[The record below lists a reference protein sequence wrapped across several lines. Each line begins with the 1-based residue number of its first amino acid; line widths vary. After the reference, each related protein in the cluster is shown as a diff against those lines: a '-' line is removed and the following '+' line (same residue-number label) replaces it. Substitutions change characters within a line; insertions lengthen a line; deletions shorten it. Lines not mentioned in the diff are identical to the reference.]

1 MDNGNRAIRIKVHP
15 RRSVMVVAILG
26 ILAICVLLAVMMA
39 RLGPALELLGSAA
52 IAVWLVME
60 CVRLMTTTLT
70 VKVTKTDF
78 SIARGQKVIFEGQ
91 YFAAKRTMV
100 PFMGLAFAIEPI
112 GSTRAMAMNFS
123 NAFLINAKRDR
134 IALPGVFLRGLD
146 DVWDAIPR
154 DKQV

>member
-1 MDNGNRAIRIKVHP
+1 
-15 RRSVMVVAILG
+15 
-26 ILAICVLLAVMMA
+26 
-39 RLGPALELLGSAA
+39 
-52 IAVWLVME
+52 
-60 CVRLMTTTLT
+60 
-70 VKVTKTDF
+70 
-78 SIARGQKVIFEGQ
+78 
-91 YFAAKRTMV
+91 MV